1 MEITTKKIKEIFD
14 TLPTGYYIGRRLEVV
29 FDENSDRSFYEPLA
43 DKITISAKM
52 IIEACQN
59 ATTAVDTEELVR
71 GLLYHEVSHAM
82 LTGKTGGC
90 EPNHSYMREINILED
105 ERIETLLKD
114 YYMNTNFKSNIY
126 LINNFKGEVAKDAD
140 EAFSHLVR
148 FNVGPTEWIDA
159 LVSFLDRYKTLNAT
173 SSYYDWY
180 DYFSDCIDFYQN
192 FVNDY
197 NRNPEKFDQ
206 PQTQDNTS
214 NQSENNQSQSGD
226 SSDSTE
232 QFKENYNHKSQ
243 PSDNEEDEEDEEENE
258 NSEATSNEDDNSQ
271 SESNEE
277 SNENDASLPELD
289 EEENDTDDI
298 NNNYENDVVKSHGVG
313 KGLPKDEIKKMA
325 ETVFNQYAN
334 GKLKASLFRIL
345 SSASYKKGVFEG
357 STRCYAGHID
367 PKACGRDDYKWFV
380 KNTGY
385 GDVNGISKIHLNLF
399 IDNSGSWSAD
409 REINELIKALNE
421 IKSPTFDFDVI
432 TINSH
437 IVEWP
442 TTTSYLFRSGGGTDL
457 NNSIKDVIKRHTQHN
472 AQNYNIVVFDGEAH
486 DNKYTE
492 NREPFRH
499 FDTTNTILVV
509 DWRNDRFI
517 KNLKNCRKKII
528 NSNYAGNFIDEVL
541 KLLSGVIS

>member
-14 TLPTGYYIGRRLEVV
+14 TLPTGYYIGRRLNVV
-29 FDENSDRSFYEPLA
+29 FDENTDSSFYEPLA
-43 DKITISAKM
+43 DKVTISAKM
-52 IIEACQN
+52 IIDACKN
-59 ATTAVDTEELVR
+59 ATTTVDTEELVR

-90 EPNHSYMREINILED
+90 EPTHSYMREINILED

-126 LINNFKGEVAKDAD
+126 LINNFKGEAAKNAD
-140 EAFSHLVR
+140 EAFYHLVR
-148 FNVGPTEWIDA
+148 FNIGPTEWINA
-159 LVSFLDRYKTLNAT
+159 LVSFLDRYKHLNAI

-180 DYFSDCIDFYQN
+180 DYFADCIDFYKN

-197 NRNPEKFDQ
+197 NNNPEKFDQ
-206 PQTQDNTS
+206 PQTQNNKS
-214 NQSENNQSQSGD
+214 QQSENNQNQSGN

-232 QFKENYNHKSQ
+232 QSDKNNKSQ
-243 PSDNEEDEEDEEENE
+243 PSNKEDENDADDENENNGAADNENDDSQSDASDEENE
-258 NSEATSNEDDNSQ
+258 TNESQPEA
-271 SESNEE
+271 NEE
-277 SNENDASLPELD
+277 ETNSNNSD
-289 EEENDTDDI
+289 NT
-298 NNNYENDVVKSHGVG
+298 YENDVVKSHGVG

-334 GKLKASLFRIL
+334 GKLKANLFRIL

-432 TINSH
+432 TINSR

-442 TTTSYLFRSGGGTDL
+442 TTTSYLFKSGGGTDL
-457 NNSIKDVIKRHTQHN
+457 SNAIAGVIKRHTQHN

-486 DNKYTE
+486 SYGKYTE
-492 NREPFRH
+492 NSEPFRH
-499 FDTTNTILVV
+499 FNTPNSILVV
-509 DWRNDRFI
+509 DRKNECFI
-517 KNLKNCRKKII
+517 NNLKNCRKKVIS
-528 NSNYAGNFIDEVL
+528 SNYAGNFINEVL